1 MLTER
6 STRISIDKTRVG
18 QIEGMN
24 MSTPRPLRQS
34 RRQYVQSF
42 IARHLRAWELAMA
55 GLALVS
61 VAIGVGA
68 SQLGEPDA
76 LVAMEWV
83 LTGVFSAE
91 YGVRLW
97 AAPNRTKYFKSAL
110 LDLISIL
117 PPVRGARLLR
127 LLRLL
132 RVASNLNSALGTTRL
147 GAQAL
152 TIARIAIMWAAV
164 IVISALGMY
173 LAEFGQN
180 PNVNSIWDALWWAVV
195 TITTVGYGDVSP
207 ATTEGRLAAGVLMI
221 LGIAFFSF
229 LTATFT
235 AALASGPV
243 TENLSLQQRLEEL
256 SRLRKKGLIT
266 AAEHAR
272 SRSRLLEG

>member
-1 MLTER
+1 VSSSR
-6 STRISIDKTRVG
+6 A
-18 QIEGMN
+18 
-24 MSTPRPLRQS
+24 LRQG

-42 IARHLRAWELAMA
+42 IARHLRAWELSMAALAMI
-55 GLALVS
+55 S
-61 VAIGVGA
+61 VAIGLGA
-68 SQLGEPDA
+68 SQLGEPDT
-76 LVAMEWV
+76 LVAMEWL
-83 LTGVFSAE
+83 LTGVFMVE
-91 YGVRLW
+91 YGIRLW
-97 AAPNRTKYFKSAL
+97 AAPSRVKYFKSAL

-132 RVASNLNSALGTTRL
+132 RVASDLNSALGTTRL
-147 GAQAL
+147 GAQSL
-152 TIARIAIMWAAV
+152 MIIRIAVVWVAV
-164 IVISALGMY
+164 VVTSALGMY

-235 AALASGPV
+235 AALTSGP
-243 TENLSLQQRLEEL
+243 TTGSASLEQRLVEL
-256 SRLRKKGLIT
+256 KSLRKKGLIT
-266 AAEHAR
+266 QTEHAR
-272 SRSRLLEG
+272 SRKHLLDG

>member
-1 MLTER
+1 
-6 STRISIDKTRVG
+6 
-18 QIEGMN
+18 
-24 MSTPRPLRQS
+24 
-34 RRQYVQSF
+34 
-42 IARHLRAWELAMA
+42 MA
-55 GLALVS
+55 GLAMIS
-61 VAIGVGA
+61 VAIGLGA

-83 LTGVFSAE
+83 LTGVFSVE
-91 YGVRLW
+91 YGIRLW
-97 AAPNRTKYFKSAL
+97 AAPSRAKYFKSAL

-132 RVASNLNSALGTTRL
+132 RVASDLNSALGTTRL
-147 GAQAL
+147 GTQAL
-152 TIARIAIMWAAV
+152 TIVRIAVMWVAV
-164 IVISALGMY
+164 VVISALGMY

-180 PNVNSIWDALWWAVV
+180 PNVHSIWDALWWAVV

-235 AALASGPV
+235 AALTSSPNTV
-243 TENLSLQQRLEEL
+243 SLSLQQRLEEL
-256 SRLRKKGLIT
+256 NRLRKKGLIT
-266 AAEHAR
+266 TAEHAR
-272 SRSRLLEG
+272 SRRRLLEG